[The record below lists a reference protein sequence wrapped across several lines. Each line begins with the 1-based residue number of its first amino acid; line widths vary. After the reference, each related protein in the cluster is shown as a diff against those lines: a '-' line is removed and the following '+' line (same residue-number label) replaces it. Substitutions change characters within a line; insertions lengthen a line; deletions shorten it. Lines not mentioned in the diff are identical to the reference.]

1 MGKNTME
8 DIKEGK
14 VTLPLL
20 IALKKA
26 SVKEKK
32 IITAILNKK
41 NFDRKNLDILYNFVL
56 DNNAIEE
63 TLKAASDYSSK
74 AISAIQSLDESK
86 YKDSLIA
93 LARENIVRIS

>member
-8 DIKEGK
+8 AIKEGK

-26 SVKEKK
+26 PIKEKK
-32 IITAILNKK
+32 IISAILNKK

-63 TLKAASDYSSK
+63 TLKTASDYSSK